1 MIKFEKYQLSNGLK
15 VILHQDATTPMAT
28 VNILYSVGA
37 RDENPNHT
45 GFAHLFEHLMFGGTP
60 NIPDYDIFAQSIG
73 AENNAFTSNDFTNY
87 YITVPAQNLESA
99 LYLEADRMKEITLS
113 EKSLDVQR
121 KVVIEEFKQRYLN
134 QPYGDAWLFL
144 RPLSYTLHP
153 YRWATIGK
161 EIAHIEQSTLED
173 VRSFYEK
180 FYTPQN
186 AILSISGNFSLE
198 QIKLWIDQ
206 YFSFQKPG
214 APNLKVYPQEPL
226 RTENKKTELERSV
239 PQKAFYWSFPMVG
252 RMHPDYYAYD
262 LLSDLLGRGKSA
274 RLKEH
279 WVKENPMF
287 SQINAYISGDEDP
300 GMLVIQGNLLEQTT
314 WDDAEKVVYQDLHLL
329 CEELIS
335 EYDLEKIKNQFET
348 AHAFANLDTPS
359 ISLNLAYFEWLSNA
373 EAINQESNL
382 YLKVTPEDIQRVAR
396 EAFQNSYRSSVY
408 YLPS

>member
-1 MIKFEKYQLSNGLK
+1 MIKFEKYQLANGLK
-15 VILHQDATTPMAT
+15 VILHQDPTTPMTT

-60 NIPDYDIFAQSIG
+60 MIPDYDIFAQSIG

-87 YITVPAQNLESA
+87 YITVPTQNLESA

-113 EKSLDVQR
+113 EKSLEVQR

-144 RPLSYTLHP
+144 RPLSYSIHP
-153 YRWATIGK
+153 YQWATIGK
-161 EIAHIEQSTLED
+161 EIGHIQQSTLED

-180 FYTPQN
+180 FYIPQN
-186 AILSISGNFSLE
+186 AILSISGNISIDE
-198 QIKLWIDQ
+198 TKSWIDQ
-206 YFSFQKPG
+206 YFNFEKPG
-214 APNLKVYPQEPL
+214 NPNPKVYPVEPQ
-226 RTENKKTELERSV
+226 RSESKNTELSRQV

-252 RMHPDYYAYD
+252 RIHDDYYAYD

-300 GMLVIQGNLLEQTT
+300 GMLVIQGNLLDHVDWE
-314 WDDAEKVVYQDLHLL
+314 DAEKAIYQDLQLL
-329 CEELIS
+329 CNELIS

-348 AHAFANLDTPS
+348 AHAFAHLDTPS
-359 ISLNLAYFEWLSNA
+359 ISLNLAYFEWLGNA
-373 EAINQESNL
+373 ELINQESDH
-382 YLKVTPEDIQRVAR
+382 YLKVSPEDIQRVAR
-396 EAFQNSYRSSVY
+396 EAFQKSYRSSVY
-408 YLPS
+408 YIPS